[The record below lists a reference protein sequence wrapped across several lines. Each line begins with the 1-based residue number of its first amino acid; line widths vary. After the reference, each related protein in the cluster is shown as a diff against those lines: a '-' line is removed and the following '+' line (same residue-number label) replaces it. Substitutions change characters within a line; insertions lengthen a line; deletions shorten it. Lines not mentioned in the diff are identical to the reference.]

1 MGEYLIYRIHKR
13 LSIVFAKT
21 LNKLG
26 FVVVEDVRDQ
36 SDSLVRREG
45 AINQPFPCWNTAAWA
60 IKSGWHRGAFRV
72 KLTDHRKLAAR
83 AGVGELPDPNIV
95 VSMPIDRP
103 SNPGVPDVVDG
114 HRL

>member
-1 MGEYLIYRIHKR
+1 MGKYLVYRIHKR

-21 LNKLG
+21 PNKLG

-36 SDSLVRREG
+36 SDSLVRRERT
-45 AINQPFPCWNTAAWA
+45 INQPFPCWNTASRAK
-60 IKSGWHRGAFRV
+60 KSGWHRDAFRV
-72 KLTDHRKLAAR
+72 ELTNHRKLAAH